1 MARLNILSPSGNRNW
16 PKLMIAKWKIV
27 QMMQLLVLVRKSAK
41 AHPNPDTGSGY
52 RLDFWGTKNMMNART
67 AVLMFGLV
75 TLTGCTNMNIFK
87 DNDTARAPAND
98 PIDLPADPAEPG
110 QMTAEQIQRIISGKS
125 WKWQSPRNS
134 GVTLYADDGS
144 SLVEVTGKGTTT
156 GKWQAKNGQLCE
168 SFAPA
173 PFLPNGVAMT
183 CQPFS
188 GSGNTYKVGQA
199 TFTLA

>member
-1 MARLNILSPSGNRNW
+1 MKKSMVVLAAAS
-16 PKLMIAKWKIV
+16 
-27 QMMQLLVLVRKSAK
+27 LVA
-41 AHPNPDTGSGY
+41 
-52 RLDFWGTKNMMNART
+52 
-67 AVLMFGLV
+67 
-75 TLTGCTNMNIFK
+75 LTGCTSMNIFK
-87 DNDTARAPAND
+87 DNPESA
-98 PIDLPADPAEPG
+98 PAEPQVDLNPQPMAPG
-110 QMTAEQIQRIISGKS
+110 MMSAAQIKQILSGKS
-125 WKWQSPRNS
+125 WKWASPKNS

-156 GKWQAKNGQLCE
+156 GKWSVKDGQLCE

-173 PFLPNGVAMT
+173 PFLPKGVPMT